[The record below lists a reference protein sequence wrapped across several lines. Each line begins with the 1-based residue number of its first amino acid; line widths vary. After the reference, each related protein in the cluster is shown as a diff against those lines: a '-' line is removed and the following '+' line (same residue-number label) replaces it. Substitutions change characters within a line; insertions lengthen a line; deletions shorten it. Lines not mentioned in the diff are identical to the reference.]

1 MFWSVGIKALDCWLQ
16 SQGQLIE
23 VLLKVWCDEK
33 FHEKHSQ
40 IDNLNHIYWKEPIY
54 VLKVLL
60 KYHEIQLALHAR
72 NEATYALNSNIELL
86 FKLLIAFHQK
96 SLSQFE
102 FFRVYLHERVAKKY
116 SIQLKRDI
124 FFTFVQI
131 FTNSNLNTI
140 YTQKLKSSILQH
152 IIIPCFT
159 CAFENGEH
167 EAIIGGAPTPDTDSS
182 DNIISVFINNVV
194 DPDQNQNYSD
204 AVRIHLLQL
213 SCLFVQY
220 AHDYIHNVNN
230 KKQGTKLRRLMTFAW
245 PSLLAKTCVDPFNK
259 YQGLLLLSHIISKF
273 AIHKRIVFQV
283 FHSLLKAYAPEAK
296 LVVRQALQI
305 LTPTFPTRS
314 EDGYITLA
322 SWTKKIL
329 IEENHSV
336 PQLSH
341 LIFII
346 VRYFKVF
353 YYIRHTLINQL
364 IVALQKVGLSQ
375 NSTNENKLL
384 IIDLCETI
392 LKWEAQRT
400 LDCDD
405 ANFEPNLKAKHAD
418 LLKPFDK
425 HICDFVMNFLI
436 RFACQMAPPQAQEA
450 AQNSN
455 TNLNEQLCRK
465 CLNLFQMAIKNDLL
479 SNFDLKLEILDKIL
493 TSLESTFG
501 QNPLVTNVLGA
512 HSSVHTTTQIN
523 LNQVYICLEILSFLI
538 EHTSKQKIQLILK
551 SLHRGFQY
559 SIVSTNSKVIKLIA
573 SIIQKLMLT
582 IPNELFNT
590 MSSNNECAESSNTAA
605 TATATATAAE
615 PIYSLFG
622 QPDGVLCRMILES
635 LSYYEKMSLINPSE
649 TSCVNLAIDILT
661 NCLVL
666 IKAASVNNH
675 QYIDRLMGPILKII
689 QKLYRDHLNS
699 IGSVGQLVSS
709 QEGAN
714 VVQAQ
719 NSVQVYLFSELIIQV
734 IDLVKNRVGVMSSEM
749 RKMFVNQILVNLI
762 DKSIDL
768 RLIKYLVKLINDWIK
783 MSHVTSHVTNV
794 LPNQIPTMKEK
805 LVLLQKLT
813 VCMDKK
819 YSDQAEIQSVFLDT
833 ISYVY
838 QNEAYL
844 AQQEFKCKLEQAFLL
859 GMKSPNVKMRQL
871 FYDLFDRNFQ
881 SNDLYE
887 RLCFVLVTQNWEL
900 FGTYYWIKQCI
911 QLTLGSCYNLN
922 FVNNTFEPKFLSLVE
937 AQNVPL
943 GSNAPDFSRSTSPTS
958 CIQIDDQDTNDQT
971 YQLIAPLDFFEV
983 DFSKKGIR

>member
-1 MFWSVGIKALDCWLQ
+1 M
-16 SQGQLIE
+16 IE
-23 VLLKVWCDEK
+23 VLLKIWCDEK
-33 FHEKHSQ
+33 FHEKHAQ
-40 IDNLNHIYWKEPIY
+40 IDNLNHIFWKEPIY
-54 VLKVLL
+54 LLKILL
-60 KYHEIQLALHAR
+60 KYHEIQLDLYNK
-72 NEATYALNSNIELL
+72 NESTYPLSSNIELL
-86 FKLLIAFHQK
+86 FKLLIAFHQN

-102 FFRVYLHERVAKKY
+102 FFRLYLNRQVATGY
-116 SIQLKRDI
+116 SIQIKRDI

-131 FTNSNLNTI
+131 FNDANLNSI
-140 YTQKLKSSILQH
+140 YTQKLKSSILQY
-152 IIIPCFT
+152 ILIPCFT
-159 CAFENGEH
+159 YSFDNGEH
-167 EAIIGGAPTPDTDSS
+167 EAIIGEVPNPETDSP
-182 DNIISVFINNVV
+182 DNIISVFINNVI
-194 DPDQNQNYSD
+194 DPDHVYSD
-204 AVRIHLLQL
+204 SVRIHLLQL
-213 SCLFVQY
+213 SSLFVQH

-230 KKQGTKLRRLMTFAW
+230 KKQGNKLRRLMTFAW

-296 LVVRQALQI
+296 QVVRQALEI

-314 EDGYITLA
+314 EDGYVTLA

-375 NSTNENKLL
+375 NSTNENRML

-392 LKWEAQRT
+392 LKWEARRII
-400 LDCDD
+400 DSEDI
-405 ANFEPNLKAKHAD
+405 NFDQNTKLKHPD

-425 HICDFVMNFLI
+425 HICDYVMNFLI
-436 RFACQMAPPQAQEA
+436 RFACQMAPQTTDNTQ
-450 AQNSN
+450 N

-501 QNPLVTNVLGA
+501 QNPLVNNILGVQNTIQ
-512 HSSVHTTTQIN
+512 STQIN
-523 LNQVYICLEILSFLI
+523 LNQVYICLEILAFLI
-538 EHTSKQKIQLILK
+538 ENTSKQKIQLILK
-551 SLHRGFQY
+551 SLNRGFQY
-559 SIVSTNSKVIKLIA
+559 GLVSTNGKVIKLIA
-573 SIIQKLMLT
+573 IIIEKLMLN
-582 IPNELFNT
+582 IPNEVFNT
-590 MSSNNECAESSNTAA
+590 ITNDTELLSSS
-605 TATATATAAE
+605 E

-635 LSYYEKMSLINPSE
+635 LSFYEKMSLINASE
-649 TSCVNLAIDILT
+649 TSNNINLAIEILT

-666 IKAASVNNH
+666 IKAASASNH
-675 QYIDRLMGPILKII
+675 QYIDRLMAPILKII

-699 IGSVGQLVSS
+699 IGTIGQLVSS
-709 QEGAN
+709 QEGSN
-714 VVQAQ
+714 MIQIQ
-719 NSVQVYLFSELIIQV
+719 SSSMQTQSSVQVYSFSELLIQI

-762 DKSIDL
+762 EKSIDL

-783 MSHVTSHVTNV
+783 INNVNNV

-813 VCMDKK
+813 ICMEKK
-819 YSDQAEIQSVFLDT
+819 YSDQTDIQTVFLDT

-838 QNEAYL
+838 QNDAYL

-859 GMKSPNVKMRQL
+859 GMKSANVKMRQT
-871 FYDLFDRNFQ
+871 FYDLFNRNFQ

-887 RLCFVLVTQNWEL
+887 RLCFIIVTQNWEL

-911 QLTLGSCYNLN
+911 QLTLGSCYNSN
-922 FVNNTFEPKFLSLVE
+922 FSCTIEPKFLSLVE
-937 AQNVPL
+937 AQRHFSQINNNDDNNRNTNNKINNNDN
-943 GSNAPDFSRSTSPTS
+943 SNNNMFSNSSQM
-958 CIQIDDQDTNDQT
+958 QIDDQDIISSCQNLS
-971 YQLIAPLDFFEV
+971 LIAPINFETDFNQKSNF
-983 DFSKKGIR
+983 FSCLFSIY

>member
-1 MFWSVGIKALDCWLQ
+1 MIFYLSSWLQ
-16 SQGQLIE
+16 TQGQLIE
-23 VLLKVWCDEK
+23 VLLKTWCDEK

-40 IDNLNHIYWKEPIY
+40 IDTLNHIYWKEPIY
-54 VLKVLL
+54 VLKILL
-60 KYHEIQLALHAR
+60 KYHEIQLELHAR
-72 NEATYALNSNIELL
+72 NEATYPLNSNIELL
-86 FKLLIAFHQK
+86 FKLLIVFHQK
-96 SLSQFE
+96 SPSQFE
-102 FFRVYLHERVAKKY
+102 FFRLYLHEHVAKDY
-116 SIQLKRDI
+116 SIQIKREI
-124 FFTFVQI
+124 FFTFVKI
-131 FTNSNLNTI
+131 FTDPNSNAI

-152 IIIPCFT
+152 ILIPCFT
-159 CAFENGEH
+159 YSFENREH
-167 EAIIGGAPTPDTDSS
+167 EAIIGGAPSPDTDSS

-194 DPDQNQNYSD
+194 DPDQNHIYSD
-204 AVRIHLLQL
+204 SVRIHLLQL
-213 SCLFVQY
+213 SSLFVQH

-259 YQGLLLLSHIISKF
+259 YHGLLLLSHIISKF

-296 LVVRQALQI
+296 QVVRQALEI

-329 IEENHSV
+329 IEENHLV

-341 LIFII
+341 LIYII

-353 YYIRHTLINQL
+353 YFIRHTLINQL

-375 NSTNENKLL
+375 NSTNENKML

-392 LKWEAQRT
+392 LKWEAQRIVDT
-400 LDCDD
+400 QDV
-405 ANFEPNLKAKHAD
+405 NFDQNTKIKHPD

-425 HICDFVMNFLI
+425 HICDYVMNFLI
-436 RFACQMAPPQAQEA
+436 RFACQMAPQTSEGSQI
-450 AQNSN
+450 N
-455 TNLNEQLCRK
+455 NLNEQLCRK

-479 SNFDLKLEILDKIL
+479 SNFDLKLELLDKIL
-493 TSLESTFG
+493 TSLESTFA
-501 QNPLVTNVLGA
+501 QNPLVNNILGVQNVP
-512 HSSVHTTTQIN
+512 TTTQIN
-523 LNQVYICLEILSFLI
+523 LNQVYICLEILTFLI
-538 EHTSKQKIQLILK
+538 ENTSKQKIQLILK

-559 SIVSTNSKVIKLIA
+559 SIVSTNAKIIKLIA
-573 SIIQKLMLT
+573 SIIEKLMFN
-582 IPNELFNT
+582 IPNEVFNT
-590 MSSNNECAESSNTAA
+590 ITNDAETST
-605 TATATATAAE
+605 E

-622 QPDGVLCRMILES
+622 QPDGILCRMILES

-649 TSCVNLAIDILT
+649 SSNNINLAIDILN

-666 IKAASVNNH
+666 IKAASINNH

-709 QEGAN
+709 HEGTN
-714 VVQAQ
+714 VIQVQ
-719 NSVQVYLFSELIIQV
+719 NSLQTQNSLQVYSFSELIIQV

-762 DKSIDL
+762 EKSIDL

-783 MSHVTSHVTNV
+783 MNHVNNV

-813 VCMDKK
+813 VCMEKK
-819 YSDQAEIQSVFLDT
+819 YSDQTEIQTLFLDT

-838 QNEAYL
+838 QNDAYL

-859 GMKSPNVKMRQL
+859 GMKSSNVKMRQK
-871 FYDLFDRNFQ
+871 FYDLFNKNFQ
-881 SNDLYE
+881 SNDLYD
-887 RLCFVLVTQNWEL
+887 RLCFIIVTQNWEL
-900 FGTYYWIKQCI
+900 FGNYYWIKQCI
-911 QLTLGSCYNLN
+911 QLTFGSCFNSN
-922 FVNNTFEPKFLSLVE
+922 FVGSFEPKFLSLVE
-937 AQNVPL
+937 AQN
-943 GSNAPDFSRSTSPTS
+943 FSQNSTNLM
-958 CIQIDDQDTNDQT
+958 DTNGEANFPAMQIEDQNLDFFNH
-971 YQLIAPLDFFEV
+971 QPLIAPLNFEIDFY
-983 DFSKKGIR
+983 KKGIFILILILQIEYLDLL